1 MAWNNEVSG
10 PQPNYSLSADLW
22 NLASWSG
29 RETLV
34 VALPAEPT
42 EINPLSRGDE
52 SANMILGALM
62 YGAFGM
68 NPSHEYVPVLV
79 ESVEIIEGR
88 G

>member
-1 MAWNNEVSG
+1 
-10 PQPNYSLSADLW
+10 
-22 NLASWSG
+22 
-29 RETLV
+29 
-34 VALPAEPT
+34 
-42 EINPLSRGDE
+42 
-52 SANMILGALM
+52 MILGALM